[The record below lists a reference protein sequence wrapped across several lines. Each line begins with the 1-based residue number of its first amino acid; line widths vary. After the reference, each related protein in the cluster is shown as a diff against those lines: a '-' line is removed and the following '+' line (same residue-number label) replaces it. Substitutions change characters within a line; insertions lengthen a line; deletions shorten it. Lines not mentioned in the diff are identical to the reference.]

1 MQKYGC
7 NCLLLKVN
15 NTALVSEIKLET
27 RHLAKRKYS
36 EMFSNQ
42 IDSSNKWKGEKKDI
56 KTNKTEENRTEK

>member
-1 MQKYGC
+1 MQKHGC

>member
-36 EMFSNQ
+36 EMFSSQ